1 MRKIILTLLLAATLN
16 PASFA
21 GEKSPLFHLNI
32 GRSDSKEIKHLLT
45 SQVKYA
51 NKTDFD
57 KFIATYDKSYVNS
70 DGFDLSTYSELVKD
84 TWKTFNN
91 IEYGIKIKNIEIE
104 HDTAVAELEETSY
117 ASIPMSK
124 KLDGVL
130 RSKADSV
137 YYLKKKD
144 GKWVVTSD
152 SVISETTSMMYGDAR
167 FLDVKLSAPNQI
179 SASTEYTATLEFD
192 PPDDTIA
199 IASIAM
205 DKVEYPQKQT
215 KEVFRRL
222 PDDNI
227 LERLFISNSD
237 NVNEYIVAS
246 IGLTKADIQDLSIKL
261 SLTGFGYQ
269 ITRVNVVPKNK
280 FIVNEGIKQGEDV
293 ELE

>member
-1 MRKIILTLLLAATLN
+1 MRRIILTLLLAATLT

-51 NKTDFD
+51 NKTDFN

-104 HDTAVAELEETSY
+104 NDTAVAELEETSY
-117 ASIPMSK
+117 AYIPMSK

-280 FIVNEGIKQGEDV
+280 FIVNEGIKQDENV